1 MSDLSPRKPNNRQLL
16 WPDSILDI
24 QEKLLDLPIDSPIYI
39 VGGAVRDAFLSR
51 PVNDLDLAT
60 SGDSIKIARQITNA
74 LKGDIY
80 VMDAERGVARV
91 LLDTAEGRLTI
102 DVAAFRGDSLLS
114 DLQGRDFTLN
124 AIAVDLWGDLQLL
137 IDPLGGE
144 ADAAQKL
151 LRRCMPN
158 SIADDPIRA
167 LRAVRQSVEL
177 KGHIESHT
185 QADIRAHASA
195 LMDTSPERVRD
206 EFFKLLAL
214 ERPAAGLKVADA
226 LGLLEPIL
234 PHITSRKAKPELWK
248 LSIDTVE
255 RLTGLFNTLSYRR
268 NDNTAASFEYGMLAI
283 QLDRFRAQIN
293 EHFAT
298 EWPNERAH
306 TALMVLGALLHRL
319 EDSPNIAGEVADA
332 LRLSSPEKKRLVGM
346 VKHYPAA
353 QGIEF
358 KSPLAQHRYW
368 YPLGEIGIDALL
380 LGLADTLAT
389 YGLELVQDEWL
400 IFVERALASFYA
412 YFVEQDIVVNP
423 PLFLNGDDLMAELG
437 LEGGKI
443 IGELLTVLR
452 EGQATGQI
460 TNREAALER
469 AKQYLANRA

>member
-1 MSDLSPRKPNNRQLL
+1 MSDLSPRKPKNRQLL
-16 WPDSILDI
+16 WADSILDI
-24 QEKLLDLPIDSPIYI
+24 QEKLLDLPIDAPLYI

-51 PVNDLDLAT
+51 PVKDLDFAT
-60 SGDSIKIARQITNA
+60 SGDSIKIARQIANA

-91 LLDTAEGRLTI
+91 LLDTSEGRLTL
-102 DVAAFRGDSLLS
+102 DVAAFRGDGLLS

-124 AIAVDLWGDLQLL
+124 AMAVDFWGDLQLL
-137 IDPLGGE
+137 IDPLGGG

-177 KGHIESHT
+177 KAHIESNT
-185 QADIRAHASA
+185 QADIRSHASD
-195 LMDTSPERVRD
+195 LTQSSPERVRD
-206 EFFKLLAL
+206 EFFKLLDL

-234 PHITSRKAKPELWK
+234 PYIGSRKDNSELWK

-255 RLTGLFNTLSYRR
+255 RLTGIFNTLSYRR

-293 EHFAT
+293 KHFAT

-319 EDSPNIAGEVADA
+319 ENAPTVAAEVADA
-332 LRLSSPEKKRLVGM
+332 LRLSTPEKKRLVGM

-353 QGIEF
+353 QVMEF
-358 KSPLAQHRYW
+358 KSALAQHRYW
-368 YPLGEIGIDALL
+368 YPLGETGIDALL

-400 IFVERALASFYA
+400 IFVERALASFYV

-423 PLFLNGDDLMAELG
+423 PLFLNGDDLMTELN

-443 IGELLTVLR
+443 IGELLTLLR
-452 EGQATGQI
+452 EGQATGEI
-460 TNREAALER
+460 TSREAALEL
-469 AKQYLANRA
+469 AKQYLKR